1 MGSPSKLSDD
11 TDSQSQSSWSGF
23 WCARPA
29 GPGLDCDV
37 CWYKAVLNT
46 ELCLKH
52 FQLHHVCPKLTGCSV
67 GAVGGGAVGGRRR
80 GSDWLMRESAMHGA
94 LVARGRWDHDLL
106 DVWALR

>member
-52 FQLHHVCPKLTGCSV
+52 FQLHRLCPKLTLRRQEE
-67 GAVGGGAVGGRRR
+67 GGGGGR
-80 GSDWLMRESAMHGA
+80 GTTP
-94 LVARGRWDHDLL
+94 LL
-106 DVWALR
+106 GNLTATWSLK